1 LCGGELVGN
10 AKWPK
15 GMVRFHRGQG

>member
-10 AKWPK
+10 AKRPK